1 MTTTR
6 RDFLKRMGAGAVL
19 LVGVRFV
26 SGCEEL
32 TFESKVSGAPP
43 SFLTPAD
50 DGAWYWQSGKGIGK
64 EDAPRIDRDEW
75 ELSIRDDD
83 GLVETLSF
91 EELQKYSQRGAA
103 LSYWKTMRCVF
114 GQNHGPPSATYVA
127 NGIFTGIALHQVL
140 EDFGVSAQ
148 AAKLRTF
155 GADGFTS
162 NIPMERALDR
172 GSTLQ
177 PAMLAY
183 ELNGEPLSRLR
194 GGPVRL
200 VVPEMWGYKN
210 VKWLE
215 QLTATESDEFFGTY
229 ETEQFGS
236 ADARTQQLIDDP
248 GEIALGSVVT
258 DPAAVSTEVE
268 GPEITIAGA
277 SVAGRQRIGRVE
289 LSVDDGPFEAA
300 ELLGEQEMLDALE
313 PDQREVAQRAAQDGD
328 EWPWPGVWMT
338 WRKRY
343 ADLSPGNHT
352 VTIRASDASG
362 EAQPAQSDEPLTRAP
377 QVRIPFK
384 IT

>member
-32 TFESKVSGAPP
+32 TFESKAAGAPP

-50 DGAWYWQSGKGIGK
+50 DGAWYWQSGKGISK
-64 EDAPRIDRDEW
+64 EDAPHIERDEW

-83 GLVETLSF
+83 GLVDTLDF
-91 EELQKYSQRGAA
+91 DELQKYAQRGAA
-103 LSYWKTMRCVF
+103 SSYWKTMRCVF
-114 GQNHGPPSATYVA
+114 GQNHGAPSATYVA

-140 EDFGVSAQ
+140 EDFGLSAQ
-148 AAKLRTF
+148 AAKLHTF

-177 PAMLAY
+177 PVMLAY

-215 QLTATESDEFFGTY
+215 QLTATDSDAFFGTY

-236 ADARTQQLIDDP
+236 ADAQTQQIIDDP

-268 GPEITIAGA
+268 GPQITLAGA
-277 SVAGRQRIGRVE
+277 SVAGGRRIGGVE
-289 LSVDDGPFEAA
+289 LSLDDGPFEPA
-300 ELLGEQEMLDALE
+300 ELLSEPEMLDALE
-313 PDQREVAQRAAQDGD
+313 PDQRELARRAAQAGD

-362 EAQPAQSDEPLTRAP
+362 EAQPVHSDEPLRRAP

-384 IT
+384 II